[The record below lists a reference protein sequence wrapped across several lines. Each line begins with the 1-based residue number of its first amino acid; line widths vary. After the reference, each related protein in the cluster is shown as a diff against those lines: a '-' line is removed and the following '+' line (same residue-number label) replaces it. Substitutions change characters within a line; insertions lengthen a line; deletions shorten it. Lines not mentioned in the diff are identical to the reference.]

1 MWRIKTSWK
10 AVLSCLK
17 TSFFCSQEQISAAGP
32 EEGTH
37 EVKITIV
44 GYECKFVDPLPTAF
58 QAECPICK
66 LVLREPY
73 QATCCGTSFCQ
84 TCIHPLQTKKS
95 SCPTCRGGF
104 QVFPNKGL
112 KQSLNQ
118 LYVYCA
124 HKDSNDGDGCTWSG
138 ELQEFEKHLNEN
150 YSEETRLLGC
160 KFVEIPC
167 EFHYAGCKAQTTRK
181 DVTTHTLEQLPY
193 HTKLIA
199 GKITEENKHNLVEE
213 LTKSLHHK
221 DAVIHELQ
229 EKLTLAKTDSS
240 KLQRK
245 DEQVAQQ
252 MQKVTQSL
260 PIYNQPIPIDE
271 VFTMEKFQEHKEND
285 SQWYS
290 EPFYTHPR
298 GYKMCLRVDANGYD
312 KASSTHLSLFTCFMK
327 GEFDSELP
335 WPFYGQI
342 VVELLNQ
349 NTDSHHHEYIIY
361 YDHST
366 TEYAGRMRIGTR
378 SRGWGNSRF
387 VSHAK
392 LLKNSGSKV
401 QYLKD
406 NCLKFQVRE
415 VQLYDR
421 DSENRPSSAMQCIVA

>member
-1 MWRIKTSWK
+1 MK
-10 AVLSCLK
+10 
-17 TSFFCSQEQISAAGP
+17 IS
-32 EEGTH
+32 
-37 EVKITIV
+37 IV
-44 GYECKFVDPLPTAF
+44 GYECEFVDPLPTAF
-58 QAECPICK
+58 QTECPICR

-84 TCIHPLQTKKS
+84 TCIQPLQAKKS
-95 SCPTCRGGF
+95 PCPTCRGNF

-112 KQSLNQ
+112 KHSLNQ
-118 LYVYCA
+118 LHVYCT
-124 HKDSNDGDGCTWSG
+124 HKDRRDGCKWSG

-150 YSEETRLLGC
+150 SSEETRLLGC

-167 EFHYAGCKAQTTRK
+167 EFHYAGCKVETARE
-181 DVTTHTLEQLPY
+181 DMATHMSEQLPY
-193 HTKLIA
+193 HTKLLT
-199 GKITEENKHNLVEE
+199 GKINEQNKHNVMER
-213 LTKSLHHK
+213 LTKSLYHK
-221 DAVIHELQ
+221 DAIIHELQ
-229 EKLTLAKTDSS
+229 EKLISAKTDSS
-240 KLQRK
+240 RLQRK
-245 DEQVAQQ
+245 DEQLAQQ
-252 MQKVTQSL
+252 MQKAAQNL

-271 VFTMEKFQEHKEND
+271 IFTMDKFQEYKEND

-312 KASSTHLSLFTCFMK
+312 KASGTHLSLYTCFMK
-327 GEFDSELP
+327 GDFDHELP

-349 NTDSHHHEYIIY
+349 NTDDHHHEYTIY

-366 TEYAGRMRIGTR
+366 TDYAGRMRIGTR

-392 LLKNSGSKV
+392 LLKKSGAKV

-406 NCLKFQVRE
+406 DCLKFRVRE
-415 VQLYDR
+415 VQLDNSYR
-421 DSENRPSSAMQCIVA
+421 DSENRPSSAAQCIVA